1 MIHFDKMAARFSTTI
16 FFVILMIG
24 LSACVD
30 TDVESGKYELK
41 INDFVNQAIDEF
53 EDQQKK
59 KCYRLPTWRT
69 QKDLTRKRN
78 SKCSYLDYYSFS

>member
-1 MIHFDKMAARFSTTI
+1 MIHFEKMIARFSAII

-41 INDFVNQAIDEF
+41 INEFVNQAVDEF
-53 EDQQKK
+53 EDQQKERMLSPSDLANTKRSYK
-59 KCYRLPTWRT
+59 KT
-69 QKDLTRKRN
+69 K
-78 SKCSYLDYYSFS
+78 

>member
-24 LSACVD
+24 LLACLD

-41 INDFVNQAIDEF
+41 INEFVNQAVDEF
-53 EDQQKK
+53 EDQQKERMISNSDLANTKRSYK
-59 KCYRLPTWRT
+59 KT
-69 QKDLTRKRN
+69 K
-78 SKCSYLDYYSFS
+78 

>member
-30 TDVESGKYELK
+30 KDVESGKYELK
-41 INDFVNQAIDEF
+41 IKEFVNQAVDDY
-53 EDQQKK
+53 EDHQKERMLSPSDLANTKRSYK
-59 KCYRLPTWRT
+59 KT
-69 QKDLTRKRN
+69 K
-78 SKCSYLDYYSFS
+78 

>member
-30 TDVESGKYELK
+30 TDVEFGKYELK
-41 INDFVNQAIDEF
+41 INEFVNQAVDEF
-53 EDQQKK
+53 EDQQKERMISNSDLANTKRSYK
-59 KCYRLPTWRT
+59 KT
-69 QKDLTRKRN
+69 K
-78 SKCSYLDYYSFS
+78 

>member
-1 MIHFDKMAARFSTTI
+1 MIHFEKMVARFSAII

-41 INDFVNQAIDEF
+41 INEFVNQAVDEF
-53 EDQQKK
+53 EDQQKEKMLSPSDLANTKRSYK
-59 KCYRLPTWRT
+59 KT
-69 QKDLTRKRN
+69 K
-78 SKCSYLDYYSFS
+78 

>member
-30 TDVESGKYELK
+30 TDIESGKYELK
-41 INDFVNQAIDEF
+41 INEFVNRAVNEF
-53 EDQQKK
+53 EDQQKERMLSNSDLANTKRSYK
-59 KCYRLPTWRT
+59 KT
-69 QKDLTRKRN
+69 K
-78 SKCSYLDYYSFS
+78 

>member
-1 MIHFDKMAARFSTTI
+1 MVHFEKMVARFSAII

-41 INDFVNQAIDEF
+41 INEFVNQAVDEF
-53 EDQQKK
+53 EDQQKERMLSPSDLANTKRSYK
-59 KCYRLPTWRT
+59 KT
-69 QKDLTRKRN
+69 K
-78 SKCSYLDYYSFS
+78 

>member
-41 INDFVNQAIDEF
+41 INEFVNRAVNEF
-53 EDQQKK
+53 EDQQKERMLSNSDLANTKRSYK
-59 KCYRLPTWRT
+59 KT
-69 QKDLTRKRN
+69 K
-78 SKCSYLDYYSFS
+78 

>member
-1 MIHFDKMAARFSTTI
+1 MIHFEKMVARFSAII

-53 EDQQKK
+53 EDQQKERMISNSDLANTKRSYK
-59 KCYRLPTWRT
+59 KT
-69 QKDLTRKRN
+69 K
-78 SKCSYLDYYSFS
+78 

>member
-24 LSACVD
+24 LSACVE

-41 INDFVNQAIDEF
+41 INEFVNQAVDEF
-53 EDQQKK
+53 EDQQKQRMLSPSDLANTKRSYK
-59 KCYRLPTWRT
+59 KT
-69 QKDLTRKRN
+69 K
-78 SKCSYLDYYSFS
+78 